1 MQEEEIIQLFR
12 DTILVAAKLVGPPLA
27 VALAVGVLMSLVQA
41 VTQINEQTM
50 VFLPKVVAIFATMA
64 LLGSFMLAALGD
76 FTRAVMQRIVSMG
89 AS

>member
-1 MQEEEIIQLFR
+1 MQVEEIIQLNR
-12 DTILVAAKLVGPPLA
+12 DTILVAVMLVGPPLA

>member
-1 MQEEEIIQLFR
+1 MQEEEIIQLVR